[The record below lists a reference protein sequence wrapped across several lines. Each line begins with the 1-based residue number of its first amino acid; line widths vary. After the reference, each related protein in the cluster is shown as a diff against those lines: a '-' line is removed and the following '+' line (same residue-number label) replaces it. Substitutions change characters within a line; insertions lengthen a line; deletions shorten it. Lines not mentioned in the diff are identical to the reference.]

1 MDQAAE
7 KTAAEKTAGQ
17 KAYAERLK
25 RLVDAVELREPDRV
39 PVSLGLSYFPAK
51 FAGGEAWDA
60 FYDFPKWRAAYLAA
74 AREYEPDRLLLVPS
88 ACGHTLEA
96 VEARQTKWPGHGVA
110 RHHTHQFVEGEYMKE
125 DEYDHFL
132 DDMSDF
138 LVRVYLPRAYGIMGP
153 LGQLPPLTSLYNML
167 PYSTL
172 ASDDFVKMLETL
184 TEAARETVRWQQNW
198 AELGREVEEAGFF
211 CAMPLMGVASPFD
224 MISDFLR
231 GMRGAMLDMFRRPE
245 KLERACQKMCR
256 LMLERIT
263 ATPAADG
270 FQPVFMPLHRGAHG
284 FMSLQQFERYY
295 WPYLKA
301 VCLALIEKGYTPD
314 LFFEGD
320 YNSRLEYIAELPR
333 GKAIARFDQVD
344 MAKAK
349 EIVGKTICI
358 AGNMPVSTLQMGTKA
373 DVEREC
379 RRILDAAAPGGGFMM
394 SPASSLDEV
403 NPENMRVWIDC
414 TKTYGKY

>member
-1 MDQAAE
+1 MNQGAG
-7 KTAAEKTAGQ
+7 KTAAEKTAGK
-17 KAYAERLK
+17 KAYDERVR

-51 FAGGEAWDA
+51 FTGGEVWDA
-60 FYDFPKWRAAYLAA
+60 FYDFPKWREAYLAA

-88 ACGHTLEA
+88 ACGRTLET
-96 VEARQTKWPGHGVA
+96 VQARQTKWPGHGVA

-125 DEYDHFL
+125 DEYDLFL
-132 DDMSDF
+132 NDMSDF
-138 LVRVYLPRAYGIMGP
+138 LVRVYLPRAYGILGP
-153 LGQLPPLTSLYNML
+153 LGKFPPLSSLFNIL
-167 PYSTL
+167 PYDTL
-172 ASDDFVKMLETL
+172 ASDGFVKMMEAM
-184 TEAARETVRWQQNW
+184 TEAAREAVHWQQNW
-198 AELGREVEEAGFF
+198 AELAREVEEAGFF
-211 CAMPLMGVASPFD
+211 CAMPLMGVGSPFD

-231 GMRGAMLDMFRRPE
+231 GMRGAMLDMFRRPD
-245 KLERACQKMCR
+245 KLRRACEQMCR
-256 LMLERIT
+256 LMLERI
-263 ATPAADG
+263 AAAPAADG
-270 FQPVFMPLHRGAHG
+270 FAPVFMPLHRGAHG
-284 FMSLQQFERYY
+284 FMSLGQFETYY

-301 VCLALIEKGYTPD
+301 VCSALIGKGYTPD

-344 MAKAK
+344 MVRAKA
-349 EIVGKTICI
+349 IVGENLCI

-373 DVEREC
+373 EVEREC
-379 RRILDAAAPGGGFMM
+379 KRIIDAAAPGGGFIM

-414 TKTYGKY
+414 TKEYGQY